1 MSIMSKPDHWI
12 KKILVATPIM
22 GRDSTFH
29 KSVIL
34 LYEESVQHIAG
45 LVLNKPTKTPVKTI
59 FKMKGFTPINLSD
72 MVFSG
77 GPVSQEAIMILHS
90 DEWKC
95 NNTLRL
101 NNGFSLTS
109 DANMMKKIHEQDKP
123 KRWRVYSG
131 LSLWNPGQLEG
142 EINSKCWMVVES
154 PTADL
159 ILETNPL
166 LQWQKAID
174 QCSKQM
180 IDKYL

>member
-1 MSIMSKPDHWI
+1 
-12 KKILVATPIM
+12 
-22 GRDSTFH
+22 
-29 KSVIL
+29 
-34 LYEESVQHIAG
+34 
-45 LVLNKPTKTPVKTI
+45 
-59 FKMKGFTPINLSD
+59 MKGFTPINLSD

-142 EINSKCWMVVES
+142 EINSKCWMVVENPS
-154 PTADL
+154 ADL

>member
-142 EINSKCWMVVES
+142 EMEKDHWILSDIDL
-154 PTADL
+154 DL
-159 ILETNPL
+159 IFEKQSETKWN
-166 LQWQKAID
+166 KAYKNSFI
-174 QCSKQM
+174 K
-180 IDKYL
+180 I